1 MIGTELPGGKKQE
14 TAQKTRAYVLL
25 QSLEDNHSEVV
36 KKLRRQAGVVAV
48 DLVEGPPDIVLVI
61 EATDRQQLASVL
73 MNALSSVQDVT
84 EGLELFP
91 TRTSQKF
98 TSRL

>member
-1 MIGTELPGGKKQE
+1 MT
-14 TAQKTRAYVLL
+14 
-25 QSLEDNHSEVV
+25 
-36 KKLRRQAGVVAV
+36 V

-61 EATDRQQLASVL
+61 EAPDRQQLASVL

-98 TSRL
+98 TGRL

>member
-1 MIGTELPGGKKQE
+1 MIGTELTGEKKQE
-14 TAQKTRAYVLL
+14 AAQKTRVYVLL
-25 QSLEDNHSEVV
+25 QSLADHHSEVV
-36 KKLRRQAGVVAV
+36 KKLKKQAGVVTV

-61 EATDRQQLASVL
+61 EAPDRQQLASVL

-91 TRTSQKF
+91 TRTS
-98 TSRL
+98 